1 MASNNNALVSI
12 PEYFTDKSI
21 LITGATGFIGK
32 VLVEKLLRS
41 CSALKTI
48 YLLVRPKAG
57 QTAVNRLHTI
67 TKSRLF
73 DRIREEN
80 PDVLDKL
87 VTIEGDIME
96 PNLGISD
103 EDVARLQ
110 EEVQIIYHS
119 AATVRFD
126 EKLGL
131 SLKLN
136 VGSVQKMLQL
146 AQGMKKLEVF
156 LHVSTAYANCDR
168 KKIEEVVYPP
178 PMDPYKLMN
187 ATEWMDEDMLAT
199 ITPKIIGN
207 RPNTYTFTKALGE
220 YVLLQEGGGLPI
232 CIVRPSIVGAGW
244 KEPVPGWIDNFNGP
258 SGLFIATGMGLLRS
272 MLADSDAI
280 ADISPVDY
288 VVNTL
293 IAASWHTG
301 LHRPATTPI
310 YNCVTSSTNPSK
322 WEVIDNIPH
331 YYTKT
336 PLEVAFRRPNA
347 AFTQNPIV
355 HKYWNIIGSKIPAYF
370 MDLALQLRGQKPR
383 MVKMVDRI
391 YKTVETLKYF
401 TMHHWEWSNHNLE
414 AVQALMSEEDKK
426 KFYLDVRPL
435 HWESYIEAYCIGT
448 KRFVLNEDINSL
460 HVARRNIK
468 ILRNIRWTF
477 NTVLLV
483 LIWRFLIARSQIAQN
498 LWYFVTNLFF
508 KFLRY
513 CRATSS
519 TH

>member
-1 MASNNNALVSI
+1 MATNNNALVSI

-21 LITGATGFIGK
+21 FITGATGFIGK

-41 CSALKTI
+41 CPTLKQI
-48 YLLVRPKAG
+48 FLLVRPKAG
-57 QTAVNRLHTI
+57 QTARERLSVI
-67 TKSRLF
+67 TKSKLF
-73 DRIREEN
+73 DKIREES
-80 PDVLDKL
+80 PELLDKL

-96 PNLGISD
+96 PNLGISE

-110 EEVQIIYHS
+110 EEVHIVYHS

-136 VGSVQKMLQL
+136 VGSVQKMIKLCQD
-146 AQGMKKLEVF
+146 MKNLEVF

-168 KKIEEVVYPP
+168 KQIEEVVYPP

-187 ATEWMDEDMLAT
+187 ATEWMSEDMLAT
-199 ITPKIIGN
+199 ITPKILGN

-232 CIVRPSIVGAGW
+232 CIVRPSIVGAAW
-244 KEPVPGWIDNFNGP
+244 KEPMPGWIDNFNGP

-272 MLADSDAI
+272 MLADSEAV

-322 WEVIDNIPH
+322 WQVIGNITH
-331 YYTKT
+331 YFTKT
-336 PLEVAFRRPNA
+336 PLEMVFRRPNA
-347 AFTQNPIV
+347 AFTSNPIM
-355 HKYWNIIGSKIPAYF
+355 HTYWNMIGSMVPAFF
-370 MDLALQLRGQKPR
+370 MDLALQVRGQKPR
-383 MVKMVDRI
+383 MVKMCDRI
-391 YKTVETLKYF
+391 YKSTKTLKYF
-401 TMHHWEWSNHNLE
+401 TTHHWEWSNHNLE
-414 AVQALMSEEDKK
+414 AMQALMSEDDKK
-426 KFYLDVRPL
+426 SFYIDVRPL
-435 HWESYIEAYCIGT
+435 DWEAYIETYCIGT
-448 KRFVLNEDINSL
+448 KRYVLNEDLNSL
-460 HVARRNIK
+460 HIARRNIRT
-468 ILRNIRWTF
+468 LRNIRWMF

-483 LIWRFLIARSQIAQN
+483 LLWRVLIARSQIARN